1 MAWSLKTDIPPDIR
15 LSFVRSLYGN
25 RATLWFG
32 MLAHVIACAVIYFKT
47 GNISFV
53 VFAGIFTA
61 IALARIYDMSL
72 FDRAL
77 LANPTHEQLNKWEFR
92 YLLGAS
98 AVCTLLGVLCFFSTY
113 IVKDSFAELASLSIL
128 LASVVSIVGRNYA
141 SRLAVVVM
149 SACSLIPVLAGFVL
163 AGSMFHMI
171 IGFLLIP
178 YFLSNIQMANGLR
191 EFLFAAVIGRREL
204 AVVAGRFDAA
214 LNNMPQGLIMFDGNG
229 KLVVVNNKA
238 ISLLQISPDTDLTGR
253 SLQTVLRYC
262 SLHGLFP
269 RSKLD
274 NIRAL
279 IDNLLT
285 GRRERD
291 LFQFSDGRYIEFSC
305 NQRRDEGAVL
315 IFEDVTQRIE
325 AEAQIQH
332 MALYD
337 GLTGLPNRMH
347 FESLVKSL
355 LSRKAHGKRLGLVV
369 LDIND
374 FKHVN
379 DTLGHHVG
387 DQLLQKLAER
397 LGEMDPVRFIPS
409 RFGGDEFVIFVPNA
423 GSEADIEAV
432 MNHLLE
438 TVSGVYQLS
447 DHSVQVDVKA
457 GLALAPSPRFFDLQ
471 GLHIKADLALYEA
484 KGSEHRSWAL
494 FEEAMDIRYRS
505 RQRLKND
512 LRSAI
517 ASGSLKVVYQPI
529 VSTQSLRIVSCEAL
543 SRWDHPELGPISPA
557 DYIPLAEEMGII
569 TEITRF
575 MLEKACADCRD
586 WGDRIGVSVN
596 LSAIDLKNSE
606 ITHIIAA
613 ALRNSGLPINL
624 LEVEV
629 TESAIISDRNKT
641 CNVLQQLKNAGINVA
656 LDDFGT
662 GYSSLSYLNTLPLTK
677 VKVDRSFVRDI
688 TTDRR
693 SLMLLRGVTQIS
705 HEMGLG
711 VTVEGV
717 ETQEQ
722 LALIRG
728 AVGADLVQGYLLGA
742 PLPANAISTLIDRS
756 FPLPEA
762 NRAMLPTAM

>member
-1 MAWSLKTDIPPDIR
+1 MAWRRRTDIPADIR

-32 MLAHVIACAVIYFKT
+32 MLAHVIACAVIYLKT
-47 GNISFV
+47 GNVSFL
-53 VFAGIFTA
+53 VFAGVFTI
-61 IALARIYDMSL
+61 IALARLFDMSR
-72 FDRAL
+72 FDRAA
-77 LANPTHEQLNKWEFR
+77 LANPTPEQLNQWEFR
-92 YLLGAS
+92 YLVGAS
-98 AVCTLLGVLCFFSTY
+98 AVCTALGMMCFFSTY
-113 IVKDSFAELASLSIL
+113 VVKDSFAELASLSIL

-141 SRLAVVVM
+141 SRAAVIVM

-163 AGSMFHMI
+163 AGSTFHMI

-191 EFLFAAVIGRREL
+191 EFLFAAVMGRREL

-214 LNNMPQGLIMFDGNG
+214 LNNMPQGLIMFDGDG

-238 ISLLQISPDTDLTGR
+238 VSLLQISRDTDLTGR

-269 RSKLD
+269 RSKLE
-274 NIRAL
+274 NIRTL
-279 IDNLLT
+279 IDDLLA

-332 MALYD
+332 MARYD

-347 FESLVKSL
+347 FESLIKSL
-355 LSRKAHGKRLGLVV
+355 LSRRAHGKRMALVV

-397 LGEMDPVRFIPS
+397 LGDMDPTRFIPS
-409 RFGGDEFVIFVPNA
+409 RFGGDEFVIFVPDA
-423 GSEADIEAV
+423 GAEADIAPM

-438 TVSGVYQLS
+438 AVSGAYRLS
-447 DHSVQVDVKA
+447 DHSVQVEVNA
-457 GLALAPSPRFFDLQ
+457 GIALAPASRFDLQ
-471 GLHIKADLALYEA
+471 SLHIKADLALYET
-484 KGSEHRSWAL
+484 KGVENRSWAV
-494 FEEAMDIRYRS
+494 FEEAMDVRYRS

-517 ASGSLKVVYQPI
+517 ANGSLKVVYQPI

-569 TEITRF
+569 TDITRF
-575 MLEKACADCRD
+575 MLERACLDCVN

-596 LSAIDLKNSE
+596 LSAIDLKNSD
-606 ITHIIAA
+606 ITHIVAS
-613 ALRNSGLPINL
+613 ALRNSGLPTNL

-677 VKVDRSFVRDI
+677 VKVDRSFVQGI

-728 AVGADLVQGYLLGA
+728 AAGADLVQGYLLGA
-742 PLPANAISTLIDRS
+742 PLPASAISALIDKS
-756 FPLPEA
+756 FPLPEES
-762 NRAMLPTAM
+762 RKMLPTAM

>member
-1 MAWSLKTDIPPDIR
+1 MAWGRRTDIPADIR

-32 MLAHVIACAVIYFKT
+32 MLAHVVACAAIYLKT
-47 GNISFV
+47 GNDAFI
-53 VFAGIFTA
+53 VFAVIFTF
-61 IALARIYDMSL
+61 IALARLFDMGR

-77 LANPTHEQLNKWEFR
+77 LSSPSHVQINRWEFR
-92 YLLGAS
+92 YLIGAA
-98 AVCTLLGVLCFFSTY
+98 AVCTALGMMCFYSTY
-113 IVKDSFAELASLSIL
+113 VVRDSFAELASLSIL

-141 SRLAVVVM
+141 SRSAVIVM
-149 SACSLIPVLAGFVL
+149 SVCSLVPVLAGFVL
-163 AGSMFHMI
+163 AGSAFHMI

-191 EFLFAAVIGRREL
+191 EFLFAAVMRRREL

-214 LNNMPQGLIMFDGNG
+214 LNNMPQGLIMFDGEG
-229 KLVVVNNKA
+229 KLVVVNNEA
-238 ISLLQISPDTDLTGR
+238 VSLLKISPGTDLAGR
-253 SLQTVLRYC
+253 SLQTVLRYS

-269 RSKLD
+269 RSKLK
-274 NIRAL
+274 NIRRL
-279 IDNLLT
+279 IDDLLS

-305 NQRRDEGAVL
+305 NQRQDAGAVL
-315 IFEDVTQRIE
+315 IFEDVTHRVE

-332 MALYD
+332 MARYD
-337 GLTGLPNRMH
+337 GLTGLPNRVH

-355 LSRKAHGKRLGLVV
+355 IARRAHGRRMALVV

-387 DQLLQKLAER
+387 DQLLRKLAER
-397 LGEMDPVRFIPS
+397 LAEMDPMRFIPS
-409 RFGGDEFVIFVPNA
+409 RFGGDEFVIFVPDA
-423 GSEADIEAV
+423 GSEIQIDSV
-432 MNHLLE
+432 MDHLLSA
-438 TVSGVYQLS
+438 VSGTYQLS
-447 DHSVQVDVKA
+447 DHSVEVDVNA
-457 GLALAPSPRFFDLQ
+457 GVALAPAAQFDLQ
-471 GLHIKADLALYEA
+471 SLHIMADLALYEA
-484 KGSEHRSWAL
+484 KGSEGRNWAM

-512 LRSAI
+512 LRGAI

-529 VSTQSLRIVSCEAL
+529 VSAQSLRIVSCEAL
-543 SRWDHPELGPISPA
+543 SRWDHPHLGPISPA

-575 MLEKACADCRD
+575 MLEKACIDCRD
-586 WGDRIGVSVN
+586 WGGRIGVSVN
-596 LSAIDLKNSE
+596 LSAIDLKNSD
-606 ITHIIAA
+606 ITDIIAV
-613 ALRNSGLPINL
+613 ALRNSGLPTNL

-641 CNVLQQLKNAGINVA
+641 SIVLQQLKNAGINVA

-677 VKVDRSFVRDI
+677 VKMDRSFVCDI
-688 TTDRR
+688 TEDRR
-693 SLMLLRGVTQIS
+693 SLMLLRGVTQLS

-728 AVGADLVQGYLLGA
+728 AAGADLVQGYLLGA
-742 PLPANAISTLIDRS
+742 PMPAQAISALIDKS
-756 FPLPEA
+756 FPLKQSA
-762 NRAMLPTAM
+762 QRQAAL

>member
-1 MAWSLKTDIPPDIR
+1 MAWGRSTNIPADIR

-32 MLAHVIACAVIYFKT
+32 MLAHVVACGTIYLKT
-47 GNISFV
+47 SNSAFI
-53 VFAGIFTA
+53 VFAAIFTI
-61 IALARIYDMSL
+61 IALARLFDMSR

-77 LANPTHEQLNKWEFR
+77 LSSPSHVQINQWEFR
-92 YLLGAS
+92 YLLGAA
-98 AVCTLLGVLCFFSTY
+98 AVCLALGMMCFYSTY
-113 IVKDSFAELASLSIL
+113 VVKDSFAELASLSIL

-141 SRLAVVVM
+141 SRAAVIVM
-149 SACSLIPVLAGFVL
+149 SVCSLVPLLAGFVL
-163 AGSMFHMI
+163 AGSAFHMI

-191 EFLFAAVIGRREL
+191 EFLFAAVMGRREL

-214 LNNMPQGLIMFDGNG
+214 LNNMPQGLIMFDGDG

-238 ISLLQISPDTDLTGR
+238 VSLLKISRDTDLAGR
-253 SLQTVLRYC
+253 NLQTVLRYS

-269 RSKLD
+269 RSKLK
-274 NIRAL
+274 NIRRL
-279 IDNLLT
+279 IDDLLS

-291 LFQFSDGRYIEFSC
+291 VFQFSDGRYIEFSC
-305 NQRRDEGAVL
+305 SQRQDEGAVL

-332 MALYD
+332 MARYD
-337 GLTGLPNRMH
+337 GLTGLPNRVH
-347 FESLVKSL
+347 FETLVGSLIA
-355 LSRKAHGKRLGLVV
+355 RRGHGKRMALVV

-387 DQLLQKLAER
+387 DQLLRKLAER
-397 LGEMDPVRFIPS
+397 LGEMDPMRFIPS
-409 RFGGDEFVIFVPNA
+409 RFGGDEFVIFVPDV
-423 GSEADIEAV
+423 GSEAQIDS
-432 MNHLLE
+432 MMDQLLS
-438 TVSGVYQLS
+438 TVSGTYQLS
-447 DHSVQVDVKA
+447 DHSVEVEVNA
-457 GLALAPSPRFFDLQ
+457 GVTLAAPGNFDLQ
-471 GLHIKADLALYEA
+471 SLHIKADLALYEA
-484 KGSEHRSWAL
+484 KGSEDRSWAM

-512 LRSAI
+512 LRRAI
-517 ASGSLKVVYQPI
+517 ASGALKVVYQPI
-529 VSTQSLRIVSCEAL
+529 VSAQSLRMVSCEAL

-575 MLEKACADCRD
+575 MLEKACMDCRE
-586 WGDRIGVSVN
+586 WGGRIGVSVN
-596 LSAIDLKNSE
+596 LSAIDLKNSG
-606 ITHIIAA
+606 ITDIIAV
-613 ALRNSGLPINL
+613 ALKNSGLPTNL

-641 CNVLQQLKNAGINVA
+641 SIVLQQLKNAGINVA

-662 GYSSLSYLNTLPLTK
+662 GYSSLSYLNSLPLTK
-677 VKVDRSFVRDI
+677 VKMDRSFVRDI
-688 TTDRR
+688 TEDRR
-693 SLMLLRGVTQIS
+693 SLMLLRGVTQLS

-728 AVGADLVQGYLLGA
+728 AAGADLVQGYLLGA
-742 PLPANAISTLIDRS
+742 PMPAHAIAALIDKS
-756 FPLPEA
+756 FPPKQSGKLHA
-762 NRAMLPTAM
+762 VM

>member
-1 MAWSLKTDIPPDIR
+1 MAWRRKTDIPADIR

-32 MLAHVIACAVIYFKT
+32 MLAHVVVCAVIYMKT
-47 GNISFV
+47 GDS
-53 VFAGIFTA
+53 VFLIFASVFT
-61 IALARIYDMSL
+61 LLTLVRLFDMGR
-72 FDRAL
+72 FDRAV
-77 LANPTHEQLNKWEFR
+77 LADPSHLQISRWETH
-92 YLLGAS
+92 YIVGAS
-98 AVCTLLGVLCFFSTY
+98 AVCVVLGGMCFYSTY
-113 IVKDSFAELASLSIL
+113 MVKDSFAELASLSIL
-128 LASVVSIVGRNYA
+128 LAAGVSIVGRNYA
-141 SRLAVVVM
+141 SRTAVIVM
-149 SACSLIPVLAGFVL
+149 SACSLIPLLAGFAL
-163 AGSMFHMI
+163 AGSPFHMI

-191 EFLFAAVIGRREL
+191 KFLFAAVLGRREL

-214 LNNMPQGLIMFDGNG
+214 LNNMPQGLIMFDGEG

-238 ISLLQISPDTDLTGR
+238 VSLLRISADTDLTGR
-253 SLQTVLRYC
+253 SLQTVLRYA

-269 RSKLD
+269 RSKLKR
-274 NIRAL
+274 IQKL
-279 IDNLLT
+279 IEDLLS

-305 NQRRDEGAVL
+305 NQRQDEGAVL

-332 MALYD
+332 MARYD
-337 GLTGLPNRMH
+337 GLTGLPNRAH
-347 FESLVKSL
+347 FETLVKSL
-355 LSRKAHGKRLGLVV
+355 IARRAHGKRMALVV

-387 DQLLQKLAER
+387 DQLLRKLAER
-397 LGEMDPVRFIPS
+397 LGNMDPMRFIPS
-409 RFGGDEFVIFVPNA
+409 RFGGDEFVIFVPDA
-423 GSEADIEAV
+423 GSDTQIDPA
-432 MNHLLE
+432 MNQLISA
-438 TVSGVYQLS
+438 VSGIYQLS
-447 DHSVQVDVKA
+447 DHSVEVEVNA
-457 GLALAPSPRFFDLQ
+457 GVALAPAGQFDLQ
-471 GLHIKADLALYEA
+471 SLHIMADLALYEA
-484 KGSEHRSWAL
+484 KGSEDKSWAM
-494 FEEAMDIRYRS
+494 FEEAMDVRYRS

-512 LRSAI
+512 LRGAI
-517 ASGSLKVVYQPI
+517 DRGSLKVVYQPI
-529 VSTQSLRIVSCEAL
+529 VSAQSLRIVSCEAL

-569 TEITRF
+569 TDITRF
-575 MLEKACADCRD
+575 MLERACMDCMN
-586 WGDRIGVSVN
+586 WGGRIGVSVN
-596 LSAIDLKNSE
+596 LSAIDLKNGD
-606 ITHIIAA
+606 ITDIIAS
-613 ALRNSGLPINL
+613 ALRKSGLPTNL

-641 CNVLQQLKNAGINVA
+641 GAVLQQLKNAGINVA

-677 VKVDRSFVRDI
+677 VKMDRSFVQGI
-688 TTDRR
+688 TEDRR
-693 SLMLLRGVTQIS
+693 SLMLLRGVTQLS

-728 AVGADLVQGYLLGA
+728 AAGADLVQGYLLGA
-742 PLPANAISTLIDRS
+742 PLPASAIASIIDRS
-756 FPLPEA
+756 FPLNESG
-762 NRAMLPTAM
+762 RLTSVI